1 MSAVEPI
8 TLQLSALG
16 GQGGG
21 VLAGWLAEA
30 AETAGYPAQM
40 TSIPGVA
47 QRTGATTYY
56 LELFPDKRP
65 AATPVFSLFPDADG
79 LDILAALEPMEA
91 ARALTLGLV
100 TGRTTVITDV
110 KRIYSTAEK
119 VIAGDG
125 AVPAAELI
133 EPLRR
138 AAGRV
143 VALDVAA
150 VSGRAGAPGNA
161 VLFGA
166 IQASGVLPFDDDDC
180 RAAIRAKGL
189 AVDASLADFEAGLR
203 AAREDGTAAGG
214 VGEGALVF
222 DPAPAALTPALDA
235 YPEALRPLLGHALA
249 RLADY
254 QDLDYARLYLR
265 RLETLP
271 GFSAGA
277 PPQLL
282 DALRETATRLAAWMS
297 YEDVVRVAQLKTR
310 PGRFAGIRG
319 RLELAE
325 DAPLKVVDYLKPGA
339 EELASLLPPLLGR
352 RVARAAGRTAGPG
365 GVRLRLATHTPWG
378 YGLFRLLGSLRP
390 WRRRTYRYAQEQAAI
405 EKWLNALRPTL
416 ERDAEL
422 ARGLAELALLARG
435 YGRVRARGLARLEH
449 LLDDWEARLE
459 ADPAGLHR
467 EVEALRAAA
476 RQDPDGYDRPAE
488 TAP

>member
-1 MSAVEPI
+1 LSAAEPI

-119 VIAGDG
+119 MVAGDG

-143 VALDVAA
+143 VALDVEA
-150 VSGRAGAPGNA
+150 VSGRPGAPGNA

-166 IQASGVLPFDDDDC
+166 IQASGVLPFDDEDC
-180 RAAIRAKGL
+180 RAAILAKGL

-222 DPAPAALTPALDA
+222 DPAPAVLAPALDA

-271 GFSAGA
+271 GFDAGA
-277 PPQLL
+277 PPLLL
-282 DALRETATRLAAWMS
+282 DALR
-297 YEDVVRVAQLKTR
+297 
-310 PGRFAGIRG
+310 
-319 RLELAE
+319 
-325 DAPLKVVDYLKPGA
+325 
-339 EELASLLPPLLGR
+339 
-352 RVARAAGRTAGPG
+352 
-365 GVRLRLATHTPWG
+365 
-378 YGLFRLLGSLRP
+378 
-390 WRRRTYRYAQEQAAI
+390 
-405 EKWLNALRPTL
+405 
-416 ERDAEL
+416 
-422 ARGLAELALLARG
+422 
-435 YGRVRARGLARLEH
+435 
-449 LLDDWEARLE
+449 
-459 ADPAGLHR
+459 
-467 EVEALRAAA
+467 
-476 RQDPDGYDRPAE
+476 
-488 TAP
+488 